1 MFLLAWHSKALN
13 SSPATKET
21 LHMADE
27 NIKIL
32 SDATFEPWV
41 IESTILERKYVSSLI
56 K

>member
-1 MFLLAWHSKALN
+1 MFLLAWHFKALN

-32 SDATFEPWV
+32 SDAIFEPWV
-41 IESTILERKYVSSLI
+41 ILSQLFWKENMFHF
-56 K
+56 